1 MDKTFLIIDDDPAVC
16 KMLELL
22 IRSNGLGRVVCVLH
36 SGESAAGEVLFYQP
50 DIVLLDMVLPVTGG
64 VTIVRQLV
72 SSGFAGKCVMLS
84 QISDRQMI
92 SRAYEAGILF
102 FLNKPI
108 NAIEVVS
115 VLRSAMELVH
125 LKQTMNTIRSTV
137 LSVPD
142 ESQNPQPLSIEAQ
155 LSDIFRDL
163 GLIGTAGIEDIQ
175 AVLLKIIAHRRESRE
190 PYQLKE
196 IYSAVCQSRGKDSD
210 AAQRALEQRIR
221 RTIQKSLSTI
231 AQIGCADYYDSV
243 FTEYAALLF
252 DFRQVQ
258 QEMKHIRSPRE
269 EQGKINT
276 KKFMEGILS
285 RITV

>member
-1 MDKTFLIIDDDPAVC
+1 MEKTFLIIDEDPSIR

-22 IRSNGLGRVVCVLH
+22 IRNNELGRVVCMLD
-36 SGESAAGEVLFYQP
+36 SGEGAVNEVLFYQP
-50 DIVLLDMVLPVTGG
+50 DIVLLDMLLPRSDGITVM
-64 VTIVRQLV
+64 RQLAAA
-72 SSGFAGKCVMLS
+72 GFAGKVIMLS
-84 QISDRQMI
+84 QVSNRQMI

-102 FLNKPI
+102 FLSKPI
-108 NAIEVVS
+108 NAIEVGS
-115 VLRSAMELVH
+115 VLRSAMELVD
-125 LKQTMNTIRSTV
+125 LKKSMSIIKNTV
-137 LSVPD
+137 LAIPD
-142 ESQNPQPLSIEAQ
+142 PQEPQRQSAEAQ
-155 LSDIFRDL
+155 LGDIFRDL

-175 AVLLKIIAHRRESRE
+175 AVLLKIIAHRRQSQA

-196 IYSAVCQSRGKDSD
+196 IYSAVCQSRGTDSE

-231 AQIGCADYYDSV
+231 AQIGCADYYDSL

-258 QEMKHIRSPRE
+258 QEMKHIRNPKE

-285 RITV
+285 RITL

>member
-1 MDKTFLIIDDDPAVC
+1 MEKTFLIIDDDPSIC

-22 IRSNGLGRVVCVLH
+22 IRNNNLGRVVCMLD
-36 SGESAAGEVLFYQP
+36 SGEGAVNEVLFYQP
-50 DIVLLDMVLPVTGG
+50 DILLIDMLLPVSDGIAIT
-64 VTIVRQLV
+64 RQLAA
-72 SSGFAGKCVMLS
+72 SGFNGKTVMIS
-84 QISDRQMI
+84 QVDNRQMI

-102 FLNKPI
+102 FIGKPI
-108 NAIEVVS
+108 NAIEVSS
-115 VLRSAMELVH
+115 VLRSAIEFVD
-125 LKQTMNTIRSTV
+125 LKKSMRIIKSTISSIPDPQQPNRQ
-137 LSVPD
+137 SV
-142 ESQNPQPLSIEAQ
+142 EEQ
-155 LSDIFRDL
+155 LTNIFRNL

-175 AVLLKIIAHRRESRE
+175 AVLLKIIAHRRQSQA

-196 IYSAVCQSRGKDSD
+196 IYGAVCQSRGTNSE

-231 AQIGCADYYDSV
+231 AQIGCADYYDNL

-258 QEMKHIRSPRE
+258 QEMKHIRNAKE

-285 RITV
+285 QITI